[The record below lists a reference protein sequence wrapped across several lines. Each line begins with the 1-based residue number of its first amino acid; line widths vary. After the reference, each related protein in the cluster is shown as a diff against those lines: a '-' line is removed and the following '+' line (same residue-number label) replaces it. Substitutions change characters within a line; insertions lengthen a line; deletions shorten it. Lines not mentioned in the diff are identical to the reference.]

1 MGSVPIVDSPQRAIL
16 LDVLSIL
23 YIYIIQAYCF
33 TLSLKVSILRIF
45 IPCGFT
51 IENSM
56 ILCSLETSLAER

>member
-23 YIYIIQAYCF
+23 FKLIVS
-33 TLSLKVSILRIF
+33 LSLKVSILRIF
-45 IPCGFT
+45 IPCGST